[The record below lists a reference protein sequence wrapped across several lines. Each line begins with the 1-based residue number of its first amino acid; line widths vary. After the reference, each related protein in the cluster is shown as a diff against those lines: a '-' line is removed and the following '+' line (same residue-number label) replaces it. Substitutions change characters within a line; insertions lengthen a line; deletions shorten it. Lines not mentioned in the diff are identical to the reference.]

1 MPDVLVPAKDAGAT
15 RAIQAAFAKC
25 IIPCFIETF
34 IASPFRER
42 DYLHLQD
49 LVDPEVAL

>member
-25 IIPCFIETF
+25 IIPCFI
-34 IASPFRER
+34 ASPFRER